1 MATLALDFPAN
12 LTTKYQPRSLSEFCG
27 LEKQCKMLSKL
38 AQNPPKDGAAL
49 LFEGGPGTGKT
60 SAAFCF
66 ANSIIGRAE
75 IHHIGSQESTL
86 DNWRSVTAMCQ
97 YVPFNAKFHVVI
109 ADEIDKSSPA
119 VMLYLLSRLDGSC
132 PMPATFLI
140 GTCNDTSTLEPRFL
154 SRFIRLPKFN
164 CYGAS
169 EDVKALLRR
178 VWSDCAGDAPEPDYS
193 RVPTSNVR
201 EALNWL
207 FVELLSI

>member
-75 IHHIGSQESTL
+75 IHHIGSQESTI
-86 DNWRSVTAMCQ
+86 DNWKAVTAMCQ
-97 YVPFNAKFHVVI
+97 YIPLNAKFHVI
-109 ADEIDKSSPA
+109 I
-119 VMLYLLSRLDGSC
+119 
-132 PMPATFLI
+132 
-140 GTCNDTSTLEPRFL
+140 
-154 SRFIRLPKFN
+154 
-164 CYGAS
+164 
-169 EDVKALLRR
+169 
-178 VWSDCAGDAPEPDYS
+178 
-193 RVPTSNVR
+193 VR
-201 EALNWL
+201 
-207 FVELLSI
+207 